1 MKKKV
6 CVITAARSEYGLMRW
21 IIDAI
26 YHDDDLELQLVVTG
40 AHLSPE
46 QGLTYKFIEEDGYPI
61 AEKVPMLLS
70 SNDEASIAKSM
81 GVCSI
86 SLADT
91 FNRLQPDIIVVLG
104 DRYELLPIV
113 STALVMRIPVAHI
126 GGGDIT
132 EGAIDDEVRNAVTMM
147 STLHFP
153 GIEDAAHNIICMKGS
168 DNHVYKVGELGLDS
182 FKREELWNK
191 AETAKSLH
199 LEINKKW
206 CLVTLHP
213 ETKLTLAEN
222 IQMAKS
228 LGNAM
233 CHTRNIQYVITK
245 ANADAGGPMINNYW
259 SELVSAYPEFMQLY
273 PSLGRL
279 RYLSFLRHADVVVG
293 NSSSGIIEA
302 PFFGTP
308 VLNIGDRQKGRHIC
322 SNVICCDRSTENIIV
337 GFNKV
342 LVLKRSVDDYWGDG
356 YSSERVISHIKDY
369 LYENR

>member
-228 LGNAM
+228 
-233 CHTRNIQYVITK
+233 
-245 ANADAGGPMINNYW
+245 
-259 SELVSAYPEFMQLY
+259 
-273 PSLGRL
+273 
-279 RYLSFLRHADVVVG
+279 
-293 NSSSGIIEA
+293 
-302 PFFGTP
+302 
-308 VLNIGDRQKGRHIC
+308 
-322 SNVICCDRSTENIIV
+322 
-337 GFNKV
+337 
-342 LVLKRSVDDYWGDG
+342 
-356 YSSERVISHIKDY
+356 
-369 LYENR
+369 